1 MNGRVQS
8 REEEKG
14 RGKIRRG
21 RVSKNGRE
29 NGEEKAWMAKE
40 RYRVR
45 RDSMSE
51 RGKRGEEERAWMEG
65 KIGGKREHERNRLE
79 RGSNRS

>member
-14 RGKIRRG
+14 RGNIRRG

-29 NGEEKAWMAKE
+29 NGVEKAWMAEE
-40 RYRVR
+40 RTRVR

-65 KIGGKREHERNRLE
+65 EE
-79 RGSNRS
+79 RG

>member
-14 RGKIRRG
+14 RGNIRRG
-21 RVSKNGRE
+21 RVTKNGRE
-29 NGEEKAWMAKE
+29 NGEEKAWITEE

-51 RGKRGEEERAWMEG
+51 RGKRGEEERAWMADE
-65 KIGGKREHERNRLE
+65 K
-79 RGSNRS
+79 